1 MNQNQGVTLI
11 ELIITVAIIGILAA
25 IAFPSYEKYVQ
36 RTHRSEVIANMSEMA
51 QWLERQ
57 YSKNNQY
64 PTAAQSAAQVSAA
77 GTDRYNVAIAFT
89 QTNGRNTDYSITATA
104 TGPQTSDS
112 ADGQSCATLTLT
124 AIGNQTPAACWK

>member
-77 GTDRYNVAIAFT
+77 GTDR
-89 QTNGRNTDYSITATA
+89 
-104 TGPQTSDS
+104 
-112 ADGQSCATLTLT
+112 
-124 AIGNQTPAACWK
+124 

>member
-64 PTAAQSAAQVSAA
+64 
-77 GTDRYNVAIAFT
+77 
-89 QTNGRNTDYSITATA
+89 RNR
-104 TGPQTSDS
+104 
-112 ADGQSCATLTLT
+112 
-124 AIGNQTPAACWK
+124 N